1 MELISSLGITSSQY
15 LSKERFIS
23 YHHQSRLLFSLGN
36 EVKNVLEIGI
46 FNSLLTEILK
56 QSNYNVTTADID
68 PSLKPDIMLDLTED
82 FTLPKDKFDA
92 IVLFQVLEHFPYEK
106 SELALKKLATFTKKY
121 LVISLP
127 NTTEYLSLQIKT
139 SFLLQARHLLWEIPK
154 FGGTIPLCDEHY
166 WEMGLKGY
174 PKKRI
179 LESVGKAGL
188 SVKEE
193 YIDPT
198 FPYHYFL
205 ILEKIQHFPML

>member
-46 FNSLLTEILK
+46 FNSLFTEILR

-68 PSLKPDIMLDLTED
+68 PNLKPDIILNLTED

-92 IVLFQVLEHFPYEK
+92 IVLFQVLEHFPYQK
-106 SELALKKLATFTKKY
+106 SELALQKLATFTKKY
-121 LVISLP
+121 LVISIP
-127 NTTEYLSLQIKT
+127 NTTHYLSLQIKT
-139 SFLLQARHLLWEIPK
+139 SFLLKARNLLFKIPL
-154 FGGTIPLCDEHY
+154 FWSTTPLCDEHY

-179 LESVGKAGL
+179 LESVAKAGL

-205 ILEKIQHFPML
+205 ILEKNK

>member
-46 FNSLLTEILK
+46 FNSLFTEILR

-68 PSLKPDIMLDLTED
+68 TSLKPDIILDLTED

-106 SELALKKLATFTKKY
+106 SELALQKLATFTKKY
-121 LVISLP
+121 LVISIP

-139 SFLLQARHLLWEIPK
+139 SFLLKARHLLWEIPQ
-154 FGGTIPLCDEHY
+154 FWGTIPLCDEHY

-179 LESVGKAGL
+179 LASVAKAGL
-188 SVKEE
+188 TINTE
-193 YIDPT
+193 YVDPT

-205 ILEKIQHFPML
+205 ILEKNK